1 MANLI
6 QIKRSLTS
14 AIPGSLA
21 NGELAFTAAGN
32 VLYIGSPNGSVVAIG
47 GERTPGTLTANQA
60 LVANSTG
67 SINEIRTANAVIVK
81 LYANGGFGGV
91 GQVLTAD
98 ASGNVFW
105 NTQAPSVVG
114 SNTQL
119 MFNDEGT
126 LGASAS
132 LTFDKTTSTLTVSN
146 NFSVPFITG
155 SNGSRNITTN
165 YNSVSGAVGVA
176 TDLTVGASGS
186 GGNVVASSILAT
198 GTVNASAVQVGSNF
212 VANTTR
218 VVVGTSVGL
227 QANGSIGSAGDVLLS
242 NGSTVYWGTRV
253 ASISTGDGLAGGLI
267 TSTGTVSVLANNGI
281 VSNTSGLFVNPGT
294 GVTVNSTGVHI
305 GQDVATT
312 SDVTFRALTATGNV
326 ALGDSSSD
334 TVSLNGVV
342 NTGIIPQADLT
353 FNIGSAAE
361 RWANVYAGSIR
372 SNTGFF
378 DGSVQVSGNLS
389 VLGTTF
395 TVNSNNLIVDDSMI
409 QLAAN
414 NTTSDL
420 LDIGFYGNYNGDG
433 GIHEHTGLF
442 RDASDDTY
450 KLFKGLQDAPT
461 NVVNTAGVGYTL
473 ATLQAYLSSGGL
485 TTSSS
490 AVNLTANSTVA
501 VSIVANTLSLSTALA
516 GTSGGTGRSTTTSQA
531 LLVGNTSNGYNE
543 LTLGTDG
550 YVLQSNGTAVIYA
563 TLDGGTF

>member
-32 VLYIGSPNGSVVAIG
+32 VLYIGSPNGSIVAIG
-47 GERTPGTLTANQA
+47 GERTPGILTANQA

-81 LYANGGFGGV
+81 LYANGGFGST
-91 GQVLTAD
+91 GQVLTTD

-119 MFNDEGT
+119 QFNDEGA

-146 NFSVPFITG
+146 NISTQYINGP
-155 SNGSRNITTN
+155 NGSRNITTN
-165 YNSVSGAVGVA
+165 YNSISGAIGVA

-186 GGNVVASSILAT
+186 GGNVVASSVLAT

-242 NGSTVYWGTRV
+242 NGSTVYWGTRI

-361 RWANVYAGSIR
+361 RWANVYVGSVR
-372 SNTGFF
+372 SNSGFF
-378 DGSVQVSGNLS
+378 DSSVQIGGNLS

-433 GIHEHTGLF
+433 GVHEHTGLF
-442 RDASDDTY
+442 RDATDDTY

-490 AVNLTANSTVA
+490 AVNLTANSTVS